1 MRKEGDPQFGP
12 IATHLTRVVHT
23 QATECDDAS
32 RTAAYDCAV
41 PLSDA
46 PAIDPA
52 QAAAAGATT
61 ASSVR
66 AAGAAGAAAS
76 ADHGVAVEVRGLVK
90 RYDGRAVVDGLD
102 LVARPGAVTAV
113 LGPNGAGKTTTV
125 ECCEGLRSPDGGSVR
140 VLGHDPVADARYLRP
155 RVGVMLQDG
164 GLPTGVRALELLRHV
179 AAMYAAPR
187 PVDELAERLG
197 LHGFARTTVRR
208 LSGGQRQRVA
218 LAAAVVGRPDVVFL
232 DEPSA
237 GMDPQSRRAVWDL
250 VRELRADGVAIVLT
264 THLMDEAA
272 DLADHVHVVDHGRVI
287 ASGSVRELTDG
298 GTGPGTI
305 SIEATP
311 GLDLASL
318 RAALPH
324 PSPDLLSA
332 GYLSGQKAPAQQI
345 PSTQRSGDGWVVSE
359 GEAGVYTL
367 TGPVDPAALAAV
379 TGWLADRGVLARSV
393 TTGCRT
399 LEDVFL
405 DLTGRNLR

>member
-1 MRKEGDPQFGP
+1 MRKEGEPQLGP
-12 IATHLTRVVHT
+12 IATHLTRPVHIGYT
-23 QATECDDAS
+23 PCDDGP
-32 RTAAYDCAV
+32 RTATYDCAV

-46 PAIDPA
+46 PALEPV
-52 QAAAAGATT
+52 QAAPGRSGT
-61 ASSVR
+61 
-66 AAGAAGAAAS
+66 AGAAGGDAE
-76 ADHGVAVEVRGLVK
+76 VAVEVRGLVK

-102 LVARPGAVTAV
+102 LTARPGAVTAV
-113 LGPNGAGKTTTV
+113 LGPNGAGKTTTI
-125 ECCEGLRSPDGGSVR
+125 ECCEGLRSPDGGTVR
-140 VLGHDPVADARYLRP
+140 VLGHDPVADARRLRP

-179 AAMYAAPR
+179 AAMYATPR

-272 DLADHVHVVDHGRVI
+272 GLADHVHVVDHGRVI

-298 GTGPGTI
+298 GDAGPGTI
-305 SIEATP
+305 RVEATP
-311 GLDLASL
+311 GLNLAPL
-318 RAALPH
+318 RTTLPTRG
-324 PSPDLLSA
+324 A
-332 GYLSGQKAPAQQI
+332 GS
-345 PSTQRSGDGWVVSE
+345 WVVGE
-359 GEAGVYTL
+359 GESGVYTV
-367 TGPVDPAALAAV
+367 TGAVDPAAVAAV
-379 TGWLADRGVLARSV
+379 TRWLADQGALARSV
-393 TTGCRT
+393 TTGRRT